1 MVVDF
6 PVKAVADR
14 LGYQSALWARGF
26 VDLLNIKEKFL
37 SVNGYLALFP
47 GNLFFFLNTVHHSFK
62 ACIHI
67 WHKEHIKCQSLIRMF
82 KSQGNRPL
90 H

>member
-47 GNLFFFLNTVHHSFK
+47 VNLFFLKHSS
-62 ACIHI
+62 
-67 WHKEHIKCQSLIRMF
+67 SL
-82 KSQGNRPL
+82 L
-90 H
+90 

>member
-47 GNLFFFLNTVHHSFK
+47 GNLFFKTQFITP
-62 ACIHI
+62 
-67 WHKEHIKCQSLIRMF
+67 IKRVYIF
-82 KSQGNRPL
+82 GTKSI
-90 H
+90 